1 VNCNR
6 LAAQILLRIF
16 DSSLIVVGE
25 NVEPLE
31 IEEAAMRS
39 NLIQQIVV
47 IGQDQRRLGAIV
59 IPNKE
64 AAEGA
69 AKQKISPVDSEV
81 NELSK
86 ETITSMV
93 YEELRKWTS
102 QCSFQ
107 VGPVLIVD
115 EPFTIDNGLMTPT
128 MKIRRDKVVDQYKN
142 EIERLYK

>member
-47 IGQDQRRLGAIV
+47 IGQVLVWRLWFRNNGM
-59 IPNKE
+59 
-64 AAEGA
+64 G
-69 AKQKISPVDSEV
+69 
-81 NELSK
+81 
-86 ETITSMV
+86 
-93 YEELRKWTS
+93 
-102 QCSFQ
+102 C
-107 VGPVLIVD
+107 
-115 EPFTIDNGLMTPT
+115 FT
-128 MKIRRDKVVDQYKN
+128 
-142 EIERLYK
+142 